1 MQHNINASNIELIIA
16 AERGDIFTIEE
27 LLKRKDLDETNK
39 GWALEKAAAFG
50 FKDVVGAFLDK
61 GNLSSRYYKVAALKS
76 AIVNRQNKVLYQL
89 VTDTRFASKALK
101 LSVEA
106 SNLGA
111 IKAIF
116 NGNYQP
122 EEIAIKNAL
131 KIAIA
136 KKKKKIIEVLLE
148 HI

>member
-1 MQHNINASNIELIIA
+1 MHHNINASNIELIIA

-50 FKDVVGAFLDK
+50 FKDVVDTFLTR
-61 GNLSSRYYKVAALKS
+61 GNISSRYYKVAALKS
-76 AIVNRQNKVLYQL
+76 AIVNRQNKILYQL
-89 VTDTRFASKALK
+89 ITDARFASKALK

-106 SNLGA
+106 GNLGA
-111 IKAIF
+111 IRTIF
-116 NGNYQP
+116 KGNYAP
-122 EEIAIKNAL
+122 EEVAIKTAL
-131 KIAIA
+131 KMAIA